1 MIQNDKEKSK
11 MTIKEQITAFNAENH
26 PFYIVDHDNGNFS
39 LCLAFSFLK
48 GDLADYGQAAFD
60 AYAREIGQPE
70 RDKQGFCTYG
80 SGYEWD
86 AAFKEAFK
94 DDPNISQIHF
104 DSESGSFFCD
114 CTNLSVLMDF
124 GTRFK
129 AIVDD
134 TERFTKIVSD
144 GIKADAQRQQAYEA
158 VRYKIKGRLMDY
170 SDFTFHIR
178 TVQGDIRLTPGD
190 IRDLLNGDVEHIRI
204 GNETILA
211 KDFLM
216 QDAYRMGADLFNPG
230 TYQLIT
236 DEALKLQEAQYEID
250 EQVMEDTQQM

>member
-1 MIQNDKEKSK
+1 MMQNDKEKSK
-11 MTIKEQITAFNAENH
+11 MTIKEQITAFNEENN
-26 PFYIVDHDNGNFS
+26 PFYIVDLDNGNFS

-48 GDLADYGQAAFD
+48 GELADYGQAAFD

-70 RDKQGFCTYG
+70 RDAQGFCTYG

-94 DDPNISQIHF
+94 DDPNIGQIHF

-134 TERFTKIVSD
+134 TEKFTKVVSD

-170 SDFTFHIR
+170 SDFTFDIR
-178 TVQGDIRLTPGD
+178 TVHGDIRLTPGD
-190 IRDLLNGDVEHIRI
+190 IQDLLNGDVEHIRI
-204 GNETILA
+204 GNKTMLA

-236 DEALKLQEAQYEID
+236 DEAAEIQER
-250 EQVMEDTQQM
+250 QVMEEYQATHDTQQM